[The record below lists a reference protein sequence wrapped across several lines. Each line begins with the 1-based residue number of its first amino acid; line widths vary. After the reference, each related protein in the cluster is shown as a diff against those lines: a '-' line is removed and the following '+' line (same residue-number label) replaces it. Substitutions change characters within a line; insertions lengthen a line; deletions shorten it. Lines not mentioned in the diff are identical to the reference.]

1 MLWVVFALLTG
12 IAVFSILWP
21 LARAPRNKPALEHD
35 VDFYREQIEE
45 IARDRARDVLS
56 AQEAQAAQTEAG
68 RRLIA
73 ASERGSA
80 ASASGSHLA
89 LRIAAGFT
97 LLFVPL
103 LTLGLYSR
111 IGHPDWPDQPLLAR
125 MNAPPD
131 RMDIAAAIA
140 KVEAHVAQNPDDS
153 RGYDVL
159 IPTYI
164 RLGRLE
170 DAVRV
175 EKIALDKLG
184 ETPQRLAAYGQL
196 LVEAASG
203 EVTEEASRVFEKV
216 AARDPPL
223 PEALFYLGLAAAQ
236 KNDTAKAKEL
246 WEKLLAQ
253 SPPNA
258 PWRSDVAARIA
269 ALTKAPVPDGGEA
282 IAALPSIEREQAI
295 RGMVARLAGRL
306 SENGQDLEGWLRL
319 IRAYKVLNDESKAR
333 DALATARKTF
343 DSDPAGRARIDALAR
358 ELGLNS

>member
-1 MLWVVFALLTG
+1 MLWVIFALLTG

-21 LARAPRNKPALEHD
+21 LARAPRNMPALEHD
-35 VDFYREQIEE
+35 VGFYHEQIEE
-45 IARDRARDVLS
+45 IARDRARAVLS
-56 AQEAQAAQTEAG
+56 AEETETAQAEAG

-73 ASERGSA
+73 ASERGSEKP
-80 ASASGSHLA
+80 ASGSHVA
-89 LRIAAGFT
+89 MRIAAGFT

-103 LTLGLYSR
+103 LTLGLYGR

-131 RMDIAAAIA
+131 RMDLAAALA
-140 KVEAHVAQNPDDS
+140 KVEAHVAQNPGDS

-170 DAVRV
+170 DAVRT
-175 EKIALDKLG
+175 ERAALENLG

-196 LVEAASG
+196 LVEAARG
-203 EVTEEASRVFEKV
+203 EVTEEASRVFEK
-216 AARDPPL
+216 AAAHDPPL

-236 KNDTAKAKEL
+236 KNDTAKAKET

-253 SPPNA
+253 SPQDA
-258 PWRSDVAARIA
+258 PWRGEVAARIA
-269 ALTKAPVPDGGEA
+269 ALGKASVPDGGEA
-282 IAALPSIEREQAI
+282 IAALPQTEREQAI

-343 DSDPAGRARIDALAR
+343 DGDPAGRARIDALAR